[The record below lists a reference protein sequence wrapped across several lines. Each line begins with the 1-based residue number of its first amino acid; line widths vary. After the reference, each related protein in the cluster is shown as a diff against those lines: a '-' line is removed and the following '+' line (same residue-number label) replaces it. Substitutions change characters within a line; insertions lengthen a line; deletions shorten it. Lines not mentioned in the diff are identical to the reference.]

1 MLTLSDRA
9 YMPHTRV
16 DGVAMSDEDLAA
28 KVHVPCPCG
37 WRWGTTPLPS
47 IADTSHARAGG
58 EHRQTGWEP
67 SIWIGDGVLDR
78 KITYPK
84 EQFLSRTRESTG

>member
-9 YMPHTRV
+9 YMPHARV

-37 WRWGTTPLPS
+37 WRWGMTPLPS
-47 IADTSHARAGG
+47 NRRHIPCPCGRRASANWMG
-58 EHRQTGWEP
+58 T
-67 SIWIGDGVLDR
+67 VNLDR
-78 KITYPK
+78 
-84 EQFLSRTRESTG
+84 

>member
-9 YMPHTRV
+9 YMPHARV
-16 DGVAMSDEDLAA
+16 DGVGEGRRCRA
-28 KVHVPCPCG
+28 
-37 WRWGTTPLPS
+37 
-47 IADTSHARAGG
+47 IAGTSHVRADG

-67 SIWIGDGVLDR
+67 SIWISDGVLDR
-78 KITYPK
+78 KVTYPK